1 MTEPMTPIKFLDANK
16 AHAIDK
22 YLNMPIELPK
32 RQFVTSAR
40 DNKSSSGKKTHLK
53 KVFKQSRHKKSQSVM
68 EEVIKGGNPLLN
80 EAATRNSIEQL
91 QTLTFYNDGSK

>member
-1 MTEPMTPIKFLDANK
+1 
-16 AHAIDK
+16 
-22 YLNMPIELPK
+22 
-32 RQFVTSAR
+32 
-40 DNKSSSGKKTHLK
+40 
-53 KVFKQSRHKKSQSVM
+53 M